1 MIDHVGIPVTDL
13 AASRELY
20 AVALAP
26 LGYKVL
32 YESDKHGIVGFGAQQ
47 PQLWLHHAV
56 GGAAVHVAVTAR
68 RSGRSTKRRCP
79 REPKT
84 TGLPVRE
91 STMPRATT
99 PPTSTTST
107 ATIWRL
113 WYTRS
118 SRAATPG
125 AGGARGARPAPC
137 TYATRRSSGGPPAA
151 HSGGRPNEAGGRPSQ
166 SLDWPWSACY
176 SRPSHSRS
184 SS

>member
-68 RSGRSTKRRCP
+68 ARAAVGSFYGAALSAGAKDNGPPGP
-79 REPKT
+79 REHYAP
-84 TGLPVRE
+84 G
-91 STMPRATT
+91 
-99 PPTSTTST
+99 
-107 ATIWRL
+107 
-113 WYTRS
+113 YY
-118 SRAATPG
+118 AAYVHDLDG
-125 AGGARGARPAPC
+125 
-137 TYATRRSSGGPPAA
+137 
-151 HSGGRPNEAGGRPSQ
+151 NNLEAVV
-166 SLDWPWSACY
+166 
-176 SRPSHSRS
+176 HEE
-184 SS
+184 